1 MTKEKELS
9 REILT
14 FWENASKANLD
25 VNGLRPTARDPYLQ
39 IAVEDVIER
48 YLWNSAKV
56 LDIGCGDGMSSL
68 RFAQN
73 VAEVLGVDYVDGFVR
88 LAEKNAQTKEVCNA
102 HFSQQDVLELS
113 NLNETSE
120 PFDIAVSIR
129 CLINLPSWD
138 LQSRALKEIAAVIRP
153 GGLYMC
159 SEGWQ
164 DGWDELNLARE
175 RTGLSPMAV
184 VSYNKL
190 IRRSDFEAEAGKYFE
205 IINYQSLGLYLF
217 LSRVFQ
223 PNFVKPEEPSHTHDI
238 NRVAMEL
245 QNSMKT
251 AHYFPD
257 CDYAGV
263 YILKRK

>member
-1 MTKEKELS
+1 
-9 REILT
+9 
-14 FWENASKANLD
+14 
-25 VNGLRPTARDPYLQ
+25 
-39 IAVEDVIER
+39 
-48 YLWNSAKV
+48 
-56 LDIGCGDGMSSL
+56 
-68 RFAQN
+68 
-73 VAEVLGVDYVDGFVR
+73 
-88 LAEKNAQTKEVCNA
+88 
-102 HFSQQDVLELS
+102 
-113 NLNETSE
+113 LNETSE
-120 PFDIAVSIR
+120 PFDIAISIR

-138 LQSRALKEIAAVIRP
+138 LQSRALKEIADVIRP

-175 RTGLSPMAV
+175 RTGLSPMEV

-205 IINYQSLGLYLF
+205 IINYHSLGLYLF

-223 PNFVKPEEPSHTHDI
+223 PNFVKPETPSHTHDI

-245 QNSMKT
+245 QNSMKA